1 MFGEGGQK
9 IYNVLIIRHKEAIQS
24 SFDLLGEMVKF
35 SYEACKQMDSILN
48 TEHKLRKAM
57 TMVNN
62 NLVDSNM
69 FIRAMVLAAA
79 HFKSVLG
86 EIEQFVSQSRYLF
99 REKKNLLKLT
109 FSNSVHFNID

>member
-1 MFGEGGQK
+1 MF
-9 IYNVLIIRHKEAIQS
+9 IIRHKEAIQS

-99 REKKNLLKLT
+99 REKK
-109 FSNSVHFNID
+109 